1 MEKSEAHS
9 ENLSPLLGYH
19 LFSYGRMGDG
29 EGPQAENSQKE
40 RSEAEKYDLRVVEGG
55 RGRQILQCSGER
67 TQKDLYGKVR
77 CQQQVVMYRK

>member
-1 MEKSEAHS
+1 MCRPSCQTEKQKRVPLKNLVMEKSEAHS

-40 RSEAEKYDLRVVEGG
+40 RGQ
-55 RGRQILQCSGER
+55 RQRSM
-67 TQKDLYGKVR
+67 T
-77 CQQQVVMYRK
+77 